1 MLNAVLKRFTPKP
14 CPLASQLAESREAM
28 AQDCAR
34 KAAGY
39 AGRLEGI
46 QLADEARQWR
56 EAAGRARRG
65 DLSPV
70 RIS

>member
-1 MLNAVLKRFTPKP
+1 MLSAILQRVFPKP

-28 AQDCAR
+28 AQGCAT
-34 KAAGY
+34 KAAEY

-56 EAAGRARRG
+56 DAAKRARRG

-70 RIS
+70 RLS